1 MSKNTKHTIVSVLS
15 TLGAVWA
22 TKQFPTQALEV
33 TAGISALLTY
43 LFHLPV
49 TNGGADDPPRV

>member
-15 TLGAVWA
+15 SMGAIWA
-22 TKQFPTQALEV
+22 AKAFPTQAIEV
-33 TAGISALLTY
+33 TAGITAILTY

-49 TNGGADDPPRV
+49 TNGGADDPPKV